1 VKKQRYIYKMRR
13 KRGWKRHSLTHGHR
27 RCCNFFFPKY
37 FLSLYKKSFFLL
49 EVAGSQV
56 EYDFLPALMPPRTD
70 FCAYKE
76 KHRLIAS
83 HPYMNRKKRTPSE
96 RETEMYNRTHSKV
109 KENISTTHP
118 PRAAAPGCRGVEKVA
133 LLLQRER
140 ELKKSFRASLARVKG

>member
-1 VKKQRYIYKMRR
+1 MRR

-133 LLLQRER
+133 LLLQRE
-140 ELKKSFRASLARVKG
+140 S